1 MQPIANIS
9 ALVGNFLREFL
20 ATQDVELEVTLP
32 SDVQHR
38 HSPDQDSHKL
48 NFEVA
53 VFKASNTAGI
63 RVIARCRHLI
73 LYLVNKL

>member
-1 MQPIANIS
+1 MQPIVNIS
-9 ALVGNFLREFL
+9 ALVGNLLREFL
-20 ATQDVELEVTLP
+20 ATQ
-32 SDVQHR
+32 DVQHR

-53 VFKASNTAGI
+53 VFKASNKTGI